1 MIVIKLTIGKDDV
14 RAIQAK
20 YGGPNAVAGYVE
32 EAKLFNIP
40 LPKHYV
46 MVLDDEKLTLV
57 QMNMSFKEV
66 AVDTVPLNEVTRVKV
81 SGALVKKI
89 VLETNDKTYKLN
101 LKPLAVGLG
110 DIQKTLLARIE
121 ELA

>member
-1 MIVIKLTIGKDDV
+1 MKLTIGKDDV

-40 LPKHYV
+40 LPKYYV

-66 AVDTVPLNEVTRVKV
+66 AVDTVPLSEVTRVKV

-101 LKPLAVGLG
+101 LKPLALGLG
-110 DIQKTLLARIE
+110 DIQKDLLARIE
-121 ELA
+121 DLA

>member
-1 MIVIKLTIGKDDV
+1 MKLTIGKDDV

-40 LPKHYV
+40 LPKYYV

-89 VLETNDKTYKLN
+89 VLEANGEKYKLY
-101 LKPLAVGLG
+101 LKPLSLGLG

-121 ELA
+121 DLA